1 MKTYEEMTRDVIARR
16 DKELIN
22 RKRLRKKALRIGIPS
37 VAAAGIVGIAAL
49 ALYKPDLD
57 DGRYIHLMTA
67 ENTSGAELSANQSSN
82 PRPNN
87 IVFNDG
93 SPATAQADI
102 YINENDFEEF
112 TLEEMNNY
120 YGLKIDAFSE
130 KYPEWTME
138 QGRYGIYAEK
148 GESTESSSGAYN
160 PYYRQNTL
168 RWKLYEKE
176 ISVEVNMGGLPIH
189 CVIWE
194 FGDDAVSVI
203 NNTDVTLYHFAGT
216 YPNDPSRAGGE
227 PIDSYYA
234 RFMYGSCGFEIT
246 AKGGVTEDE
255 FIKIVELYTD
265 YAGVGG
271 DEKITSKPEN
281 IMFNNGDG
289 GYAKTFEQ
297 EMNPDDFDEYTLE
310 EICRYYGYKVDAFS
324 DEYPEWTM
332 KQNKYGTYIDEGNDG
347 FAAWYRPYWTRNEFA
362 WTLGEKIV
370 NIAVDRGDE
379 IPDFGGCPRDGD
391 EMSVINNLYVYLY
404 YNGKQYS
411 AAFTLGDSG
420 QQCGFKITAR
430 NVTEEEFIE
439 IVRLY
444 TTHEKM
450 AIQNVNTIPIGI

>member
-22 RKRLRKKALRIGIPS
+22 RKRLRRNTMRIGIPS
-37 VAAAGIVGIAAL
+37 VAAAGIVGIAVL
-49 ALYKPDLD
+49 A
-57 DGRYIHLMTA
+57 
-67 ENTSGAELSANQSSN
+67 NTPTKGKYVHPLIGEVDEIASGAELGANQSPN
-82 PRPNN
+82 PRPDN

-102 YINENDFEEF
+102 YINPNDFEEF

-130 KYPEWTME
+130 KYPEWTMN
-138 QGRYGIYAEK
+138 YNKLGIYAEK

-168 RWKLYEKE
+168 WWKLGEKE
-176 ISVEVNMGGLPIH
+176 VNVEVNMGGLPIH

-203 NNTDVTLYHFAGT
+203 NNVDVTLYHFAGK
-216 YPNDPSRAGGE
+216 YPNSE

-234 RFMYGSCGFEIT
+234 RFMYGRCGFEIT

-265 YAGVGG
+265 YTGVGG
-271 DEKITSKPEN
+271 NEKITSKPEN
-281 IMFNNGDG
+281 IVFNNGDG

-310 EICRYYGYKVDAFS
+310 GICRYYGYKVDAFS
-324 DEYPEWTM
+324 AEYPEWTM

-347 FAAWYRPYWTRNEFA
+347 FAAWYRPYWTQNDFA
-362 WTLGEKIV
+362 WTLGEKSV

-411 AAFTLGDSG
+411 AAFTLGDSE
-420 QQCGFKITAR
+420 QQCGFKITA
-430 NVTEEEFIE
+430 NGVSQEEFIG

-444 TTHEKM
+444 TTREKM